1 MKILYMEKEAKP
13 AHNIKMAVPRSD
25 GNHRLEVMI
34 DHYLASNPFSGRA
47 DGKINEVE
55 IRFGTDTKKNK
66 ITQIDYENV
75 VKRLYQCGFKTDNP
89 DGMHSLR
96 IFHEYTDKTSGN
108 NIMSN
113 IRGEI
118 IGIDLIQEYCRTNS
132 IQKILDMPSSTN
144 DKVVFTQKT
153 RPKTDDGVNIEAA
166 DFSDFNIRI
175 AYQLEQI
182 FTARSPII
190 RGIIQKW
197 SDAKKTF
204 RHMNRVRFYHDTL
217 PFFADISI
225 VRKSKT
231 TNKGIPMK
239 YYTIQDAGVF
249 ANPEAY
255 EIEMEIDN
263 SKIGVGTEFNDSKKL
278 INAIR
283 QAIRIVMGGIQG
295 TNYPISYSLKSEIQT
310 EYMRLLYGEQYQPG
324 WVLPTH
330 FVGPSSMTLQMHNV
344 MQLDTNSNQ
353 PNIRKNYTVTDK
365 ADGERKL
372 LYINKKGLIYMI
384 DTNMNVI
391 FTGAKTTNEEF
402 FESLLDGEHIK
413 NNKHG
418 EAINLYAAFDIYYIH
433 TKSTREFAF
442 YNNDITN
449 PETSKQKYRLNLLKQ
464 FVEHLK
470 FSSACDF
477 VIKCKIFY
485 SDTATRTIFQCC
497 SKILSDI
504 EDGISEYNSDGLI
517 FTPCNTAVASDK
529 VGVAGKLT
537 KPLWVQSFKWKP
549 AEFNTIDFLVS
560 MKKDKSGKDE
570 IHNIFQDGQNVQG
583 SKNIVQYKTLILR
596 CGFDELDRRHGFVD
610 PYEDIIQN
618 KVIEYDGTNNRDRY
632 KPVPFQP
639 TNPFDSKACFAN
651 ILLKEDGAKELSMFT
666 LEGEYFEEDTI
677 VEFSYDP
684 SKPTGWRWTPLR
696 VRYDKTTELKSGLK
710 NYGNA
715 YHVANSNWQSIHN
728 PITKE
733 MISSGLGI
741 PEYIEECGEEENGAA
756 NEGVY
761 YNRVGNETNLTRGLR
776 DFHNLYVKNKLITSV
791 ANRNDTLI
799 DYAVGKAGDLS
810 KWFNA
815 GLSFVFGVDI
825 SHDNIHNRLDG
836 ACARYLRDRATRKNT
851 PAALFVNGD
860 SGLNIRNGE
869 AFKTQKDKEIVQAVF
884 GNGPKDVK
892 FLGQGVYNQYG
903 AGAKGFNI
911 SSCQFALHYFLETK
925 ASMHRF
931 LRNLTECTAVNGYFI
946 GTCFDGK
953 TIFQLLRDKAE
964 GESFTIMDGDRKMF
978 ELTKMYSQTGFP
990 SDESCLGFPINVY
1003 QETIGKTFREY
1014 LVNFEYFTRMM
1025 ENYGFALVGKRD
1037 TPKGLPNGTGLFS
1050 EMFSAMEMETRI
1062 DTRKMSDYKNAHLM
1076 TSDEKQ
1082 ISFMNRYF
1090 VFRKTHNVDADK
1102 IHKVVKQPVAVAE
1115 EEVEESKP
1123 KIKKTGK
1130 KVVIMGT
1137 PITLLKK

>member
-1 MKILYMEKEAKP
+1 MEKEKE
-13 AHNIKMAVPRSD
+13 KETKSD
-25 GNHRLEVMI
+25 GNRRLEIMI
-34 DHYLASNPFSGRA
+34 DHYLASNPFSGRP

-55 IRFGTDTKKNK
+55 IRFGTDTRNNK
-66 ITQIDYENV
+66 ITQIDYDNV
-75 VKRLYQCGFKTDNP
+75 VKRLYQCGFKTENP
-89 DGMHSLR
+89 DGMLSLR
-96 IFHEYTDKTSGN
+96 VFHEYTDKTSGN
-108 NIMSN
+108 SIMSN

-144 DKVVFTQKT
+144 DKVIFTQKT
-153 RPKTDDGVNIEAA
+153 RPKTEDGVIIEAA
-166 DFSDFNIRI
+166 DFKDFNIRI

-182 FTARSPII
+182 FTARSPVI

-217 PFFADISI
+217 PFYADISI

-239 YYTIQDAGVF
+239 FYTIQDAGVLT
-249 ANPEAY
+249 NPETY
-255 EIEMEIDN
+255 EIEIEIDN
-263 SKIGVGTEFNDSKKL
+263 GKIGMGTEYNTSKKL
-278 INAIR
+278 IDTIR
-283 QAIRIVMGGIQG
+283 QAIRIIMGGIQG
-295 TNYPISYSLKSEIQT
+295 TNYPISYAIKSEILT
-310 EYMRLLYGEQYQPG
+310 EYMRILYGEQYQTG
-324 WVLPTH
+324 WVLPQN
-330 FVGPSSMTLQMHNV
+330 FVGPSSMTLQMPNV
-344 MQLDTNSNQ
+344 MKLDTNSNL

-372 LYINKKGLIYMI
+372 LYINRKGLIYMI

-391 FTGAKTTNEEF
+391 FTGAKTTSEDL
-402 FESLLDGEHIK
+402 FESILDGEHIK

-418 EAINLYAAFDIYYIH
+418 DAINLYAAFDIYYINK
-433 TKSTREFAF
+433 KSTREFAF
-442 YNNDITN
+442 YNNDI
-449 PETSKQKYRLNLLKQ
+449 SVDVKQKYRLSLLKQ
-464 FVEHLK
+464 FVEHIK
-470 FSSACDF
+470 FSSACNF
-477 VIKCKIFY
+477 VVKCKIFY
-485 SDTATRTIFQCC
+485 SDTESRTIFQCC

-504 EDGISEYNSDGLI
+504 EDGIYEYNSDGLI
-517 FTPCNTAVASDK
+517 FTPSNTAVASDK

-537 KPLWVQSFKWKP
+537 KPLWIQSFKWKP
-549 AEFNTIDFLVS
+549 AKFNTIDFLVS

-596 CGFDELDRRHGFVD
+596 CGFDELDRRHGFIN

-618 KVIEYDGTNNRDRY
+618 KVIEYDTTNNRDRY

-639 TNPFDSKACFAN
+639 TNPFDPNACFAN
-651 ILLKEDGAKELSMFT
+651 IMLVEDGAKELSMFT
-666 LEGEYFEEDTI
+666 EEGEYFEEDTI
-677 VEFSYDP
+677 VEFSYDT
-684 SKPTGWRWTPLR
+684 SKPAGWRWTPLR
-696 VRYDKTTELKSGLK
+696 VRYDKTTELKNGLK

-733 MISSGLGI
+733 MISSGSGI
-741 PEYIEECGEEENGAA
+741 PEYIEESGEEENGAA

-776 DFHNLYVKNKLITSV
+776 DFHNLYVKNKLITCV
-791 ANRNDTLI
+791 ANRNDSLI

-810 KWFNA
+810 KWNNA
-815 GLSFVFGVDI
+815 NLSFVFGVDI

-869 AFKTQKDKEIVQAVF
+869 AFKTQKDKEIVRAVF

-903 AGAKGFNI
+903 TGAKGFNI
-911 SSCQFALHYFLETK
+911 SSCQFALHYFLENK

-953 TIFQLLRDKAE
+953 TIFQLLRDRNE
-964 GESFTIMDGDRKMF
+964 FTIMDGERKMF
-978 ELTKMYSQTGFP
+978 ELTKLYTQTGFP
-990 SDESCLGFPINVY
+990 SDESSLGFPINVY

-1014 LVNFEYFTRMM
+1014 LVNFEYFTQMM
-1025 ENYGFALVGKRD
+1025 ENYGFALMGKI
-1037 TPKGLPNGTGLFS
+1037 KGLPNGTGLFG
-1050 EMFSAMEMETRI
+1050 EMFAAMEMETRMEPLKI
-1062 DTRKMSDYKNAHLM
+1062 PDYKNASLM

-1090 VFRKTHNVDADK
+1090 VFRKTHNVDAEK
-1102 IHKVVKQPVAVAE
+1102 IYKAITNKTIE
-1115 EEVEESKP
+1115 EMEPEPEPEPEKP
-1123 KIKKTGK
+1123 KIKKIGK
-1130 KVVIMGT
+1130 KIVIIGT
-1137 PITLLKK
+1137 PIIYNPK

>member
-1 MKILYMEKEAKP
+1 MEKEAKAP
-13 AHNIKMAVPRSD
+13 KSD
-25 GNHRLEVMI
+25 GNRRLEFMI
-34 DHYLASNPFSGRA
+34 NHYLASNPFSGRP
-47 DGKINEVE
+47 DGKINELE

-96 IFHEYTDKTSGN
+96 VFHEYTDKTSGN
-108 NIMSN
+108 SIMSN

-144 DKVVFTQKT
+144 DKVIFTQKT
-153 RPKTDDGVNIEAA
+153 RPKTEDGVTIEAA
-166 DFSDFNIRI
+166 DFNDFNIRI

-197 SDAKKTF
+197 TDAKKTF

-217 PFFADISI
+217 PFYADLSI

-239 YYTIQDAGVF
+239 FYTIQDAGVLT
-249 ANPEAY
+249 NPESY
-255 EIEMEIDN
+255 EIEMEVDN
-263 SKIGVGTEFNDSKKL
+263 SKIGIGTEYNDSKKL

-283 QAIRIVMGGIQG
+283 QAIRIIMGGIQG
-295 TNYPISYSLKSEIQT
+295 TNYPISYAVKSEIQT
-310 EYMRLLYGEQYQPG
+310 EYMRLLYGDQYQSG
-324 WVLPTH
+324 WVLPHH
-330 FVGPSSMTLQMHNV
+330 FVGPSSMTLQMQNV
-344 MQLDTNSNQ
+344 MQLDANSNL

-372 LYINKKGLIYMI
+372 LYINQKGLMYMI

-413 NNKHG
+413 NNKRG
-418 EAINLYAAFDIYYIH
+418 DAINLYAAFDIYYINK
-433 TKSTREFAF
+433 KSTREFAF
-442 YNNDITN
+442 YNNDISN
-449 PETSKQKYRLNLLKQ
+449 VEASKQRYRLNLLKQ

-470 FSSACDF
+470 FTSACEF
-477 VIKCKIFY
+477 VLKCKIFY
-485 SDTATRTIFQCC
+485 SDTASKTIFQCC

-504 EDGISEYNSDGLI
+504 EDGIYEYNSDGLI

-560 MKKDKSGKDE
+560 LKKDKSGNDE

-583 SKNIVQYKTLILR
+583 SKNIIQYKTLILR
-596 CGFDELDRRHGFVD
+596 CGFDELDRRHGFVN
-610 PYEDIIQN
+610 PYEDIVQN
-618 KVIEYDGTNNRDRY
+618 KVIEYDTSNNRDRY

-639 TNPFDSKACFAN
+639 TNPFDTKACFAN
-651 ILLKEDGAKELSMFT
+651 IMLVEDGAKELSMFT
-666 LEGEYFEEDTI
+666 KEGEYFEEDTI
-677 VEFSYDP
+677 VEFSYDT
-684 SKPTGWRWTPLR
+684 SKPAGWRWTPLR
-696 VRYDKTTELKSGLK
+696 VRYDKTTELKNGLK

-733 MISSGLGI
+733 MISSGSGI
-741 PEYIEECGEEENGAA
+741 PDYIEESGEEENGAA

-776 DFHNLYVKNKLITSV
+776 DFHNLYVKNKLITSI

-810 KWFNA
+810 KWNNA
-815 GLSFVFGVDI
+815 NLSFVFGVDI

-860 SGLNIRNGE
+860 SGLNIRSGE
-869 AFKTQKDKEIVQAVF
+869 AFKTQKDKEIVRAVF
-884 GNGPKDVK
+884 GNGPKDAK

-903 AGAKGFNI
+903 TGAKGFNI
-911 SSCQFALHYFLETK
+911 SSCQFALHYFLESK

-953 TIFQLLRDKAE
+953 TIFQLLRDKNE
-964 GESFTIMDGDRKMF
+964 GESFTIMDGERKMF

-1014 LVNFEYFTRMM
+1014 LVNFEYFTQMM
-1025 ENYGFALVGKRD
+1025 ENYGFVLVGKRD
-1037 TPKGLPNGTGLFS
+1037 APKELPNGTGLFS
-1050 EMFSAMEMETRI
+1050 EMFSAMEMETRM
-1062 DTRKMSDYKNAHLM
+1062 DPRKISDYKNAHLM

-1090 VFRKTHNVDADK
+1090 VFRKTHNVDAEK
-1102 IHKVVKQPVAVAE
+1102 IHKAVTHKTIEELEATAAE
-1115 EEVEESKP
+1115 PEPEKP
-1123 KIKKTGK
+1123 KVKKTAK
-1130 KVVIMGT
+1130 KVVIVGP
-1137 PITLLKK
+1137 PIIHKPK